1 MLYQSSLFALQTSL
15 GDFLGSPVVKIKYFQ
30 GKGAQ
35 SEVGELRSH
44 SLRSTAKKIFLIK
57 IK

>member
-15 GDFLGSPVVKIKYFQ
+15 GDFPGSPVVKIKYFQ

>member
-15 GDFLGSPVVKIKYFQ
+15 GDFPGGPVVKIKYFQ

-35 SEVGELRSH
+35 SEFGELRSH
-44 SLRSTAKKIFLIK
+44 TLCGTAKKNFFY
-57 IK
+57 